1 MVLCSVGFNS
11 AEGTPII
18 VYQSPNGSYSTER
31 FGENFKEVPALVFR
45 DAEKF
50 ITSNILR
57 VGDLLIDYSTV
68 KRIDLKAQKLFS

>member
-1 MVLCSVGFNS
+1 MLYAVGFEPIPWGV
-11 AEGTPII
+11 AGTI
-18 VYQSPNGSYSTER
+18 YRSPNGSYSTER